1 MESARTTFYEALPY
15 VLAILDAFFSFPA
28 LLIALVALAGLLLQR
43 ASTGEVVWG
52 ALKAE
57 LGYLLLVVGLGLLA
71 YALVPMNLMLE
82 GALGIRGI
90 VPDSAT
96 MLQDIQDIQDFEW
109 TLMPALTF
117 GGFAVALVLARL
129 TPLRYVPVSGT
140 QVLLLAALVTLVIG
154 DRRVGS
160 GVSTLVGCVLVGIM
174 LVAVPALVQPF
185 VRKATGGTPV
195 AISHAGSAGMIVA
208 GLVGRLV
215 DPRGRSRA
223 TDTASD
229 AEDATTTP
237 STAKKAGAVQ
247 TSGAAGESEDVDATQ
262 NTSFVTF
269 AVGTVLGLG
278 LAIGSLLRVG
288 EQEAFRVFEATPK
301 EWFGYLQQAGLHGMM
316 LGVGILAAYLGG
328 HLLLG
333 SLVPAFRGIA
343 DRAFP
348 GAVPALDT
356 PILFP
361 FAPNAMLIGFLS
373 SLAGGI
379 ATALALH
386 TTGAG
391 TLVPWIVLPSLIAH
405 LFTGGAA
412 GVIGNA
418 TGGRRGAVAGAIVT
432 GILVAL
438 LPLLLVSTLRIPGWM
453 DIPFADT
460 DLAWLGALL
469 SLSAFDDPMISTLVL
484 LAIGAALLGVAILVQ
499 RRIVDAGWDPA
510 PRRKAE
516 DAVEV
521 KIIEEKGR
529 ARG

>member
-1 MESARTTFYEALPY
+1 MESARTTFYEVLPY
-15 VLAILDAFFSFPA
+15 ALAILDAFFSFPA

-43 ASTGEVVWG
+43 ASTGEVVRG
-52 ALKAE
+52 ALKTE

-82 GALGIRGI
+82 GALGVPGI
-90 VPDSAT
+90 VPDSAA
-96 MLQDIQDIQDFEW
+96 MLQDIQDFEW

-229 AEDATTTP
+229 AED
-237 STAKKAGAVQ
+237 
-247 TSGAAGESEDVDATQ
+247 VDATQ
-262 NTSFVTF
+262 NTVFVTF

-278 LAIGSLLRVG
+278 LAIASLLRVG
-288 EQEAFRVFEATPK
+288 EPEAFRVFEATPK
-301 EWFGYLQQAGLHGMM
+301 EWLGYLMLAGLHGMM

-348 GAVPALDT
+348 GAVPAMDA

-379 ATALALH
+379 ATALALAASGV
-386 TTGAG
+386 TMG
-391 TLVPWIVLPSLIAH
+391 PWIVLPSLVAH

-418 TGGRRGAVAGAIVT
+418 TGGRRGAVAGAFVS

-469 SLSAFDDPMISTLVL
+469 SLSALDDPMISTLVL

-510 PRRKAE
+510 PRRKAD